1 MLKAKIKNKELYII
15 REFELWNP
23 YEITV
28 PMSAFDDL
36 KSILF
41 AHLSN
46 THLNT
51 KRDGTTYTLNSY
63 AEIINN
69 TLNSYVEIVN
79 TSRIILDISEIKWL
93 LSVENKLHA
102 DWIECSFIPP
112 LSSLHRTLYVKACIS
127 THKSAQLKNNKMSNK

>member
-28 PMSAFDDL
+28 PMSAFDEL

-46 THLNT
+46 THLST

-63 AEIINN
+63 A
-69 TLNSYVEIVN
+69 EIVN

>member
-28 PMSAFDDL
+28 PMSAFDEL

-46 THLNT
+46 THLST

-63 AEIINN
+63 VEIIN
-69 TLNSYVEIVN
+69 T
-79 TSRIILDISEIKWL
+79 TRIILDISEIKWL

>member
-28 PMSAFDDL
+28 PMSAFDEL

-46 THLNT
+46 THLST

-63 AEIINN
+63 A
-69 TLNSYVEIVN
+69 EIVN

-112 LSSLHRTLYVKACIS
+112 MSSLHRTLYVKACIS